1 MSMRIALYGRG
12 FGPDYDGLMKEVMRV
27 LKEARTEMLV
37 FTGLLDDVKRC
48 SDKGTDYQTFNSY
61 EQLKGKADVLF
72 SFGGDGTMLDSVE
85 YVRDTAIPVLGINMG
100 RLGFLSSVSSDET
113 LDAVHK
119 ILKGDYEVEKRSL
132 LELVGEKQRFNG
144 INYALNELS
153 VMRKDGSSLIV
164 IQVFVD
170 DKLLNTYWAD
180 GLILATPTGSTAY
193 SLSAGGPIVA
203 PNNDSFLITP
213 ISAHNLS
220 VRPVVISDK
229 SVVKIKVDGRCDA
242 YDLSLDSRTKLVDKS
257 LQLEVKKA
265 DFTFNMVKLP
275 GKDFFEAIRKKLLW
289 GNDVRN

>member
-1 MSMRIALYGRG
+1 MRIALYGRG
-12 FGPDYDGLMKEVMRV
+12 FGLDYDGLMKDV
-27 LKEARTEMLV
+27 LCVLRDAGAETIV
-37 FTGLLDDVKRC
+37 YTGLLKDLKRC
-48 SDKGTDYQTFNSY
+48 FGDDADYHVFNSY
-61 EQLKGKADVLF
+61 EQLKGKADILF
-72 SFGGDGTMLDSVE
+72 SFGGDGTMLDSLE
-85 YVRDTAIPVLGINMG
+85 YVRDTAIPVFGINTG
-100 RLGFLSSVSSDET
+100 RLGFLASVSQNET
-113 LDAVHK
+113 IDAIKK
-119 ILKGDYEVEKRSL
+119 ILDGDYEVEKRSL
-132 LELVGEKQRFNG
+132 LELVGEEKRFNG
-144 INYALNELS
+144 INFALNELS

-193 SLSAGGPIVA
+193 SLSVGGPIVA

-242 YDLSLDSRTKLVDKS
+242 YDLNLDSRTKLVDKS
-257 LQLEVKKA
+257 LELEIKKA
-265 DFTFNMVKLP
+265 DFSFNMVKMP
-275 GKDFFEAIRKKLLW
+275 DKDFFEAIRKKLLW

>member
-1 MSMRIALYGRG
+1 MRIALYGRG
-12 FGPDYDGLMKEVMRV
+12 FGLDYDGLMKDVLRV
-27 LKEARTEMLV
+27 LHDAGAQTVV
-37 FTGLLDDVKRC
+37 FTGLLNDIKRC
-48 SDKGTDYQTFNSY
+48 SGDVTDYPVFSSY
-61 EQLKGKADVLF
+61 EQLKGRADILF
-72 SFGGDGTMLDSVE
+72 SFGGDGTMLDSLE
-85 YVRDTAIPVLGINMG
+85 YVRDTAIPVFGINTG
-100 RLGFLSSVSSDET
+100 RLGFLASVTPSET
-113 LDAVHK
+113 IEAITK
-119 ILKGDYEVEKRSL
+119 ILNGDYEVEKRSL
-132 LELVGEKQRFNG
+132 LELVGEEKRFNG
-144 INYALNELS
+144 INFALNELS

-193 SLSAGGPIVA
+193 SLSVGGPIVA

-242 YDLSLDSRTKLVDKS
+242 YDLNLDSRTKLVDKS
-257 LQLEVKKA
+257 LELEVKKA
-265 DFTFNMVKLP
+265 DFSFNMVKLP

>member
-1 MSMRIALYGRG
+1 MRIALYGRG
-12 FGPDYDGLMKEVMRV
+12 FGPDYDGLMKEVLRV
-27 LKEARTEMLV
+27 LRNAGTETIVYTSLMN
-37 FTGLLDDVKRC
+37 DIMRC
-48 SDKGTDYQTFNSY
+48 DAENADYQTFNSY
-61 EQLKGKADVLF
+61 NQLKDKADVLF

-100 RLGFLSSVSSDET
+100 RLGFLSSVSSNET
-113 LDAVHK
+113 IDAVNK
-119 ILKGDYEVEKRSL
+119 ILKGDFEVEKRSL
-132 LELVGEKQRFNG
+132 LELVGEEQRFKG

-153 VMRKDGSSLIV
+153 LMRKDGSSLIV

-242 YDLSLDSRTKLVDKS
+242 YDLSLDSRTKLVDKG

-265 DFTFNMVKLP
+265 GFSFNMVKLP
-275 GKDFFEAIRKKLLW
+275 EKDFFEAIRKKLLW

>member
-1 MSMRIALYGRG
+1 MRIALYGRG
-12 FGPDYDGLMKEVMRV
+12 FGPDYDGLVKEVLSV
-27 LKEARTEMLV
+27 LKNAGIEIVVYSGFLS
-37 FTGLLDDVKRC
+37 DIKRC
-48 SDKGTDYQTFNSY
+48 ASEDVEFHAFNSY
-61 EQLKGKADVLF
+61 EQLKGRADVLF
-72 SFGGDGTMLDSVE
+72 SFGGDGTMLDSLE
-85 YVRDTAIPVLGINMG
+85 FVRDTGIPVLGINMG
-100 RLGFLSSVSSDET
+100 RLGFLSSVSSKET
-113 LDAVHK
+113 LDAVNM
-119 ILKGDYEVEKRSL
+119 ILNGNYEVEKRSL
-132 LELVGEKQRFNG
+132 LELVGEEGRFKG
-144 INYALNELS
+144 INFALNELS

-180 GLILATPTGSTAY
+180 GIILATPTGSTAY

-242 YDLSLDSRTKLVDKS
+242 YDLSLDSRTKLVDRT
-257 LQLEVKKA
+257 LELEVKKA
-265 DFTFNMVKLP
+265 DFCFNMVKLP

>member
-1 MSMRIALYGRG
+1 MRIALYGRG
-12 FGPDYDGLMKEVMRV
+12 FGLDYDGLMKDVLRV
-27 LKEARTEMLV
+27 FHDAGAETIV
-37 FTGLLDDVKRC
+37 YSGLLKDVKRC
-48 SDKGTDYQTFNSY
+48 SEDDIDYHVFNSY
-61 EQLKGKADVLF
+61 EQLKGNADILF
-72 SFGGDGTMLDSVE
+72 SFGGDGTMLDSLE
-85 YVRDTAIPVLGINMG
+85 YVRDAAIPVFGINTG
-100 RLGFLSSVSSDET
+100 RLGFLAGVSPNET
-113 LDAVHK
+113 IDAIKK
-119 ILKGDYEVEKRSL
+119 ILNGEYEVEKRSL
-132 LELVGEKQRFNG
+132 LELVGEEERFNG
-144 INYALNELS
+144 INFALNELS

-193 SLSAGGPIVA
+193 SLSVGGPIVA

-242 YDLSLDSRTKLVDKS
+242 YDLNLDSRTKLVDKS
-257 LQLEVKKA
+257 LELKVKKA
-265 DFTFNMVKLP
+265 DFSFNMVKMP
-275 GKDFFEAIRKKLLW
+275 DKDFFEAIRKKLLW

>member
-1 MSMRIALYGRG
+1 MRIALYGRG
-12 FGPDYDGLMKEVMRV
+12 FGPDYDGLMKEVLRV
-27 LKEARTEMLV
+27 LRNAGTETIVYTSLMN
-37 FTGLLDDVKRC
+37 DIMRC
-48 SDKGTDYQTFNSY
+48 DAENADYQTFNTY
-61 EQLKGKADVLF
+61 EQLKDKADVLF

-100 RLGFLSSVSSDET
+100 RLGFLSSVSSNET
-113 LDAVHK
+113 IDAVNK
-119 ILKGDYEVEKRSL
+119 ILKGDFEVEKRSL
-132 LELVGEKQRFNG
+132 LELVGEEQRFKG

-153 VMRKDGSSLIV
+153 LMRKDGSSLIV

-242 YDLSLDSRTKLVDKS
+242 YDLSLDSRTKLVDKG

-265 DFTFNMVKLP
+265 GFSFNMVKLP
-275 GKDFFEAIRKKLLW
+275 EKDFFEAIRKKLLW

>member
-1 MSMRIALYGRG
+1 MRIALYGRG
-12 FGPDYDGLMKEVMRV
+12 FSPDYDGLMKEVLRV
-27 LKEARTEMLV
+27 LRDAGTETLV
-37 FTGLLDDVKRC
+37 FTALVGDINRC
-48 SDKGTDYQTFNSY
+48 IGENADYQTFNSY

-100 RLGFLSSVSSDET
+100 RLGFLSSVSADET
-113 LDAVHK
+113 IDAVQK
-119 ILKGDYEVEKRSL
+119 ILSGEYEVEKRSL
-132 LELVGEKQRFNG
+132 LELVGEEQRFKG

-164 IQVFVD
+164 IQVYVD

-180 GLILATPTGSTAY
+180 GLIMATPTGSTAY

-242 YDLSLDSRTKLVDKS
+242 YDLSLDSRTKLVDKG

-265 DFTFNMVKLP
+265 EFSFNMVKLP

>member
-1 MSMRIALYGRG
+1 MRIALYGRG
-12 FGPDYDGLMKEVMRV
+12 FGPDYDGLMKEVLRV
-27 LKEARTEMLV
+27 LKDSRTDVIV
-37 FTGLLDDVKRC
+37 FTGLIDDIKRC
-48 SDKGTDYQTFNSY
+48 AGEPIDYQLFNSY

-100 RLGFLSSVSSDET
+100 RLGFLSSVSSKET
-113 LDAVHK
+113 IDAVSK
-119 ILKGDYEVEKRSL
+119 ILNGDYEVEKRSL
-132 LELVGEKQRFNG
+132 LELVGEEQRFKG

-229 SVVKIKVDGRCDA
+229 SVVKIKIDGRCDA

-257 LQLEVKKA
+257 LQLEIKKA
-265 DFTFNMVKLP
+265 DFSFNMVKLP
-275 GKDFFEAIRKKLLW
+275 GKDFFEAIRNKLLW

>member
-1 MSMRIALYGRG
+1 MRIALYGRG
-12 FGPDYDGLMKEVMRV
+12 FGPDYYGLMKEVLRV
-27 LKEARTEMLV
+27 LRNAGTETIV
-37 FTGLLDDVKRC
+37 FTSLMNDIVRC
-48 SDKGTDYQTFNSY
+48 KGEHADYQTFNSY

-100 RLGFLSSVSSDET
+100 RLGFLSSVSSNET
-113 LDAVHK
+113 IDAVIK
-119 ILKGDYEVEKRSL
+119 ILKGDFEVERRSL
-132 LELVGEKQRFNG
+132 LELVGEGQRFKG

-242 YDLSLDSRTKLVDKS
+242 YDLSLDSRTKLVDKG
-257 LQLEVKKA
+257 LQLEVRKA
-265 DFTFNMVKLP
+265 DFSFNMVKLP
-275 GKDFFEAIRKKLLW
+275 EKDFFEAIRKKLLW

>member
-1 MSMRIALYGRG
+1 MKIALYGRG
-12 FGPDYDGLMKEVMRV
+12 FGPDYDGLVKEVLHV
-27 LKEARTEMLV
+27 LKNAGTEIVVYSGFLN
-37 FTGLLDDVKRC
+37 DIKRC
-48 SDKGTDYQTFNSY
+48 ASEDAEYHAFNSY
-61 EQLKGKADVLF
+61 EQLKGRADVLF
-72 SFGGDGTMLDSVE
+72 SFGGDGTMLDSLE
-85 YVRDTAIPVLGINMG
+85 FVRDTGIPVLGINMG
-100 RLGFLSSVSSDET
+100 RLGFLSSVSSTET
-113 LDAVHK
+113 LDAVNM
-119 ILKGDYEVEKRSL
+119 ILKGNYEVEKRSL
-132 LELVGEKQRFNG
+132 LELVGEEGRFKG
-144 INYALNELS
+144 INFALNELS

-242 YDLSLDSRTKLVDKS
+242 YDLSLDSRTKLVDRT
-257 LQLEVKKA
+257 LELEVKKA
-265 DFTFNMVKLP
+265 DFCFNMVKLP

>member
-1 MSMRIALYGRG
+1 MRIALYGRAYSS
-12 FGPDYDGLMKEVMRV
+12 DYEGLMTEV
-27 LKEARTEMLV
+27 LKILREAGVQIMAYS
-37 FTGLLDDVKRC
+37 GLMNH
-48 SDKGTDYQTFNSY
+48 TDIQTFSSY
-61 EQLKGKADVLF
+61 EQLKGNADMLF

-85 YVRDTAIPVLGINMG
+85 LVRDSGIPVLGINTG
-100 RLGFLSSVSSDET
+100 RLGFLASVSPKET
-113 LDAVHK
+113 IDAVKH
-119 ILKGDYEVEKRSL
+119 IINGNYDVEKRSL
-132 LELVGEKQRFNG
+132 VQLIGQEERFKG

-164 IQVFVD
+164 INVYVD

-242 YDLSLDSRTKLVDKS
+242 YDLSLDSRTKLVDKT
-257 LQLEVKKA
+257 LELEVKKA
-265 DFTFNMVKLP
+265 DFCFNMVQLP
-275 GKDFFEAIRKKLLW
+275 GKDFFKAIRNKLLW

>member
-1 MSMRIALYGRG
+1 MRIALYGRG
-12 FGPDYDGLMKEVMRV
+12 FGPDYDGLMKEVLRV
-27 LKEARTEMLV
+27 LKDAGTETLV
-37 FTGLLDDVKRC
+37 FTGLLDDIKRC
-48 SDKGTDYQTFNSY
+48 ASECADYHVFNSY
-61 EQLKGKADVLF
+61 EQLKDKADVLF

-100 RLGFLSSVSSDET
+100 RLGFLSSVSSKET

-119 ILKGDYEVEKRSL
+119 ILNGEYEVEKRSL
-132 LELVGEKQRFNG
+132 LELVGEGQRFKG

-229 SVVKIKVDGRCDA
+229 SIVKIKVDGRCDA
-242 YDLSLDSRTKLVDKS
+242 YDLSLDSRTKLVDKG
-257 LQLEVKKA
+257 LQLEIKKA
-265 DFTFNMVKLP
+265 DFSFNMVKLP
-275 GKDFFEAIRKKLLW
+275 GKDFFEAIRNKLLW

>member
-1 MSMRIALYGRG
+1 MKIALYGRG
-12 FGPDYDGLMKEVMRV
+12 FSPEYEGLVKEVLRV
-27 LKEARTEMLV
+27 LKNAGTEIV
-37 FTGLLDDVKRC
+37 AYSGLLDDKE
-48 SDKGTDYQTFNSY
+48 YPTFNSY
-61 EQLKGKADVLF
+61 EQLKGRADVLF

-85 YVRDTAIPVLGINMG
+85 FVRDSGVPVLGINMG
-100 RLGFLSSVSSDET
+100 RLGFLSSVSSTET
-113 LDAVHK
+113 IDAVNM
-119 ILKGDYEVEKRSL
+119 ILNGNYEVEKRSL
-132 LELVGEKQRFNG
+132 LELIGEGERFKG

-203 PNNDSFLITP
+203 PNNDSFVITP

-229 SVVKIKVDGRCDA
+229 SIVKIKVDGRCDA
-242 YDLSLDSRTKLVDKS
+242 YDLSLDSRTKLVNKS
-257 LQLEVKKA
+257 LELQIKKA
-265 DFTFNMVKLP
+265 DFSFNMVKLP

>member
-1 MSMRIALYGRG
+1 MKIALYGRG
-12 FGPDYDGLMKEVMRV
+12 FGPDYDGLMKEV
-27 LKEARTEMLV
+27 LHALYNAGAQILV
-37 FTGLLDDVKRC
+37 YSGFVNDVKRC
-48 SDKGTDYQTFNSY
+48 FDKAVECQTFGSY
-61 EQLKGKADVLF
+61 EQLKGNADMLF

-85 YVRDTAIPVLGINMG
+85 LVRDSAIPVFGINTG
-100 RLGFLSSVSSDET
+100 RLGFLSSVSPDET
-113 LDAVHK
+113 VEAVNR
-119 ILKGDYEVEKRSL
+119 ILKGEYEVERRSL
-132 LELVGEKQRFNG
+132 VQLVGEEKRFNG

-164 IQVFVD
+164 IQIFVD

-180 GLILATPTGSTAY
+180 GIILATPTGSTAY

-229 SVVKIKVDGRCDA
+229 SVVRIKVDGRCDA

-257 LQLEVKKA
+257 LELKVKKA
-265 DFTFNMVKLP
+265 GFCFNMVKLP
-275 GKDFFEAIRKKLLW
+275 EKDFFESIRKKLLW

>member
-1 MSMRIALYGRG
+1 MKIALYGRG
-12 FGPDYDGLMKEVMRV
+12 FSPEYEGLVKEVLRV
-27 LKEARTEMLV
+27 LKNAGAEIVAYS
-37 FTGLLDDVKRC
+37 GLLDDKE
-48 SDKGTDYQTFNSY
+48 YQTFNSY

-85 YVRDTAIPVLGINMG
+85 FVRDSGVPVLGINMG
-100 RLGFLSSVSSDET
+100 RLGFLSSVSSAET
-113 LDAVHK
+113 IDAVK
-119 ILKGDYEVEKRSL
+119 MILNGNYEVEKRSL
-132 LELVGEKQRFNG
+132 LELVGEGERFKG

-170 DKLLNTYWAD
+170 DKLLNAYWAD

-193 SLSAGGPIVA
+193 SLSAGGPILA
-203 PNNDSFLITP
+203 PDNDSFVITP

-242 YDLSLDSRTKLVDKS
+242 YDLSLDSRTKLVNKS
-257 LQLEVKKA
+257 LELQIKKA
-265 DFTFNMVKLP
+265 DFSFNMVKLP

>member
-1 MSMRIALYGRG
+1 MRIALYGRG
-12 FGPDYDGLMKEVMRV
+12 FGPDYDGLMKEVLRV
-27 LKEARTEMLV
+27 LKDAGTETLV
-37 FTGLLDDVKRC
+37 FTGLLDDIKRC
-48 SDKGTDYQTFNSY
+48 ASECADYQVFNSY
-61 EQLKGKADVLF
+61 EQLKDKADVLF

-100 RLGFLSSVSSDET
+100 RLGFLSSVSSKET

-119 ILKGDYEVEKRSL
+119 ILNGEYEVEKRSL
-132 LELVGEKQRFNG
+132 LELVGEGQRFKG

-229 SVVKIKVDGRCDA
+229 SIVKIKVDGRCDA
-242 YDLSLDSRTKLVDKS
+242 YDLSLDSRTKLVDKG
-257 LQLEVKKA
+257 LQLEIKKA
-265 DFTFNMVKLP
+265 DFSFNMVKLP
-275 GKDFFEAIRKKLLW
+275 GKDFFEAIRNKLLW

>member
-1 MSMRIALYGRG
+1 MRIALYGRG
-12 FGPDYDGLMKEVMRV
+12 FGPDYDGLMKEVLRV
-27 LKEARTEMLV
+27 LCDAGTKTIVYTSLMN
-37 FTGLLDDVKRC
+37 DIMRC
-48 SDKGTDYQTFNSY
+48 DAENADYQTFNSY
-61 EQLKGKADVLF
+61 DQLKDKADVLF

-100 RLGFLSSVSSDET
+100 RLGFLSSVSSNET
-113 LDAVHK
+113 IDAVNK
-119 ILKGDYEVEKRSL
+119 ILKGDFEVEKRSL
-132 LELVGEKQRFNG
+132 LELVGEEQRFKG

-153 VMRKDGSSLIV
+153 LMRKDGSSLIV

-242 YDLSLDSRTKLVDKS
+242 YDLSLDSRTKLVDKG

-265 DFTFNMVKLP
+265 GFSFNMVKLP
-275 GKDFFEAIRKKLLW
+275 EKDFFEAIRKKLLW

>member
-1 MSMRIALYGRG
+1 MRIALYGRG
-12 FGPDYDGLMKEVMRV
+12 FGPDYDGLMKEVLRV
-27 LKEARTEMLV
+27 LNDSGTEIIV
-37 FTGLLDDVKRC
+37 FSGFLDDVMRC
-48 SDKGTDYQTFNSY
+48 ADKSIDYHVFNSY
-61 EQLKGKADVLF
+61 TQLKDRADMLF

-85 YVRDTAIPVLGINMG
+85 YVRDTAIPVFGINTG
-100 RLGFLSSVSSDET
+100 RLGFLSSVSPNET
-113 LDAVHK
+113 VEAVK
-119 ILKGDYEVEKRSL
+119 MILKGDYEVEKRSL
-132 LELVGEKQRFNG
+132 LELVGEEHRFKG

-220 VRPVVISDK
+220 IRPVVISDK
-229 SVVKIKVDGRCDA
+229 SIVKIKVDGRCDA
-242 YDLSLDSRTKLVDKS
+242 YDLSLDSRTKLVEKD

-265 DFTFNMVKLP
+265 GFSFNMVKLP
-275 GKDFFEAIRKKLLW
+275 GKDFFEAIRNKLLW
-289 GNDVRN
+289 GNDIRN

>member
-1 MSMRIALYGRG
+1 MRIALYGRG
-12 FGPDYDGLMKEVMRV
+12 FGPDYDGLMKEVLRV
-27 LKEARTEMLV
+27 LRNAGTETIVYTSLMN
-37 FTGLLDDVKRC
+37 DIMRC
-48 SDKGTDYQTFNSY
+48 DAENADYQTFNTY
-61 EQLKGKADVLF
+61 EQLKDKADVLF

-100 RLGFLSSVSSDET
+100 RLGFLSSVSSNET
-113 LDAVHK
+113 IDAVNK
-119 ILKGDYEVEKRSL
+119 ILKGDFEVEKRSL
-132 LELVGEKQRFNG
+132 LELVGEEQRFKG

-153 VMRKDGSSLIV
+153 LMRKDGSSLIV

-242 YDLSLDSRTKLVDKS
+242 YDLSLDSRTKLVDKG

-265 DFTFNMVKLP
+265 GFSFNMVKLP
-275 GKDFFEAIRKKLLW
+275 DKDFFEAIRKKLLW

>member
-1 MSMRIALYGRG
+1 MRIALYGRG
-12 FGPDYDGLMKEVMRV
+12 FGPDYDGLMKEVLHV
-27 LKEARTEMLV
+27 LKDAQADILV
-37 FTGLLDDVKRC
+37 FTGLLDDIKRC
-48 SDKGTDYQTFNSY
+48 VGQAADYQIFNSY

-72 SFGGDGTMLDSVE
+72 SFGGDRTMLDSVE
-85 YVRDTAIPVLGINMG
+85 YVRDTAVPVLGINMG

-113 LDAVHK
+113 LDAVKK
-119 ILKGDYEVEKRSL
+119 ILNGVYEVEKRSL

-153 VMRKDGSSLIV
+153 LMRKDGSSLIV

-242 YDLSLDSRTKLVDKS
+242 YDLSLDSRTKLVDKT
-257 LQLEVKKA
+257 LELEVKKA
-265 DFTFNMVKLP
+265 DFCFNMVKLP

>member
-1 MSMRIALYGRG
+1 MRIALYGRG
-12 FGPDYDGLMKEVMRV
+12 FGPDYDGLMSEVLRV
-27 LKEARTEMLV
+27 LRDAGTETLV
-37 FTGLLDDVKRC
+37 FTGLLDDIKRC
-48 SDKGTDYQTFNSY
+48 SDKGADYQTFNSY

-113 LDAVHK
+113 LDAVNK

-242 YDLSLDSRTKLVDKS
+242 YDLSLDSRTKLVDKG
-257 LQLEVKKA
+257 LQLKVKKA

>member
-1 MSMRIALYGRG
+1 MRIALYGRV
-12 FGPDYDGLMKEVMRV
+12 FSPDYDGLMKEVLRV
-27 LKEARTEMLV
+27 LRDAGVETMVYAGFLN
-37 FTGLLDDVKRC
+37 DIKRC
-48 SDKGTDYQTFNSY
+48 DDEHADYHVFNSY
-61 EQLKGKADVLF
+61 EQLQGHADMLF
-72 SFGGDGTMLDSVE
+72 SFGGDGTMLDSLE
-85 YVRDTAIPVLGINMG
+85 YVRDTSVPVLGINTG
-100 RLGFLSSVSSDET
+100 RLGFLSSVSLKDVF
-113 LDAVHK
+113 DALKH
-119 ILKGDYEVEKRSL
+119 ILQGNYEVDKRSL
-132 LELVGEKQRFNG
+132 LQLVGEEKLFGG

-193 SLSAGGPIVA
+193 SLSVGGPIVA

-242 YDLSLDSRTKLVDKS
+242 YTLSLDSRTKLVDKT
-257 LQLEVKKA
+257 LELEVQKA
-265 DFTFNMVKLP
+265 DFCFNMVKLP
-275 GKDFFEAIRKKLLW
+275 EKDFFEAIRNKLLW

>member
-1 MSMRIALYGRG
+1 MRIALYGRG

-27 LKEARTEMLV
+27 LRDARTETLV

-48 SDKGTDYQTFNSY
+48 ADKCVDYPTFNSY
-61 EQLKGKADVLF
+61 EQLKGNADVLF

-119 ILKGDYEVEKRSL
+119 ILNGDYEVEKRSL

-265 DFTFNMVKLP
+265 EFSFNMVKLP

>member
-1 MSMRIALYGRG
+1 MKIALYGRAYS
-12 FGPDYDGLMKEVMRV
+12 PDYEELMTEVLKTLRESGAHIMAYTGLMNRP
-27 LKEARTEMLV
+27 
-37 FTGLLDDVKRC
+37 DI
-48 SDKGTDYQTFNSY
+48 QTFSSF
-61 EQLKGKADVLF
+61 EQLKGNADMLF

-85 YVRDTAIPVLGINMG
+85 LVRDSGIPVLGINTG
-100 RLGFLSSVSSDET
+100 RLGFLASVSPDET
-113 LDAVHK
+113 IATVTN
-119 ILKGDYEVEKRSL
+119 ILAGNYEVEKRSL
-132 LELVGEKQRFNG
+132 VQLVGQEDRFKG

-170 DKLLNTYWAD
+170 GRLLNTYWAD
-180 GLILATPTGSTAY
+180 GLIMATPTGSTAY

-229 SVVKIKVDGRCDA
+229 STVRIKVDGRCDA
-242 YDLSLDSRTKLVDKS
+242 YDLSLDSRTKLVDKT
-257 LQLEVKKA
+257 LELEVKKA
-265 DFTFNMVKLP
+265 DFCFNMVKLP

>member
-1 MSMRIALYGRG
+1 MKIALYGRG
-12 FGPDYDGLMKEVMRV
+12 FSPEYEGLVKEVLRV
-27 LKEARTEMLV
+27 LKNAGTEIV
-37 FTGLLDDVKRC
+37 AYSGLLDDKE
-48 SDKGTDYQTFNSY
+48 YPTFNSY
-61 EQLKGKADVLF
+61 EQLKGWADVLF

-85 YVRDTAIPVLGINMG
+85 FVRDSGVPVLGINMG
-100 RLGFLSSVSSDET
+100 RLGFLSSVSSTET
-113 LDAVHK
+113 IDAVNM
-119 ILKGDYEVEKRSL
+119 ILNGNYEVEKRSL
-132 LELVGEKQRFNG
+132 LELVGEGERFKG

-203 PNNDSFLITP
+203 PNNDSFVITP

-229 SVVKIKVDGRCDA
+229 SIVKIKVDGRCDA
-242 YDLSLDSRTKLVDKS
+242 YDLSLDSRTKLVNKS
-257 LQLEVKKA
+257 LELQIKKA
-265 DFTFNMVKLP
+265 DFSFNMVKLP

>member
-1 MSMRIALYGRG
+1 MRIALYGRG
-12 FGPDYDGLMKEVMRV
+12 FGPDYDGLMKEVLRV
-27 LKEARTEMLV
+27 LKDAGAATTV
-37 FTGLLDDVKRC
+37 FSGLLNDVKRC
-48 SDKGTDYQTFNSY
+48 NGENVEYQTFNSY
-61 EQLKGKADVLF
+61 DQLKDKADMLF
-72 SFGGDGTMLDSVE
+72 SFGGDGTMLDSLE
-85 YVRDTAIPVLGINMG
+85 YVRDTAIPVFGINTG
-100 RLGFLSSVSSDET
+100 RLGFLSSVAPKET
-113 LDAVHK
+113 LEAVK
-119 ILKGDYEVEKRSL
+119 RIVKGDYEVEKRSL
-132 LELVGEKQRFNG
+132 LELVGEAKRFNG

-170 DKLLNTYWAD
+170 NKLLNTYWAD

-203 PNNDSFLITP
+203 PNTDSFLITP

-242 YDLSLDSRTKLVDKS
+242 YDLNLDSRTKLVDKA

-265 DFTFNMVKLP
+265 DFSFNMVKLP
-275 GKDFFEAIRKKLLW
+275 ERDFFEAIRNKLLW
-289 GNDVRN
+289 GSDVRN

>member
-1 MSMRIALYGRG
+1 MRIALYGRG
-12 FGPDYDGLMKEVMRV
+12 FGLDYDGLMKDVLRV
-27 LKEARTEMLV
+27 LRNAGAETIV
-37 FTGLLDDVKRC
+37 YTGLLKDLKRC
-48 SDKGTDYQTFNSY
+48 FGDDADYQVFNSY
-61 EQLKGKADVLF
+61 EQLKGKADILF
-72 SFGGDGTMLDSVE
+72 SFGGDGTMLDSLE
-85 YVRDTAIPVLGINMG
+85 YVRDTAIPVFGINTG
-100 RLGFLSSVSSDET
+100 RLGFLASVSQNET
-113 LDAVHK
+113 IDAIKK
-119 ILKGDYEVEKRSL
+119 ILDGDYEVEKRSL
-132 LELVGEKQRFNG
+132 LELVGEEKRFNG
-144 INYALNELS
+144 INFALNELS

-193 SLSAGGPIVA
+193 SLSVGGPIVA

-242 YDLSLDSRTKLVDKS
+242 YDLNLDSRTKLVDKS
-257 LQLEVKKA
+257 LELEIKKA
-265 DFTFNMVKLP
+265 DFSFNMVKMP
-275 GKDFFEAIRKKLLW
+275 DKDFFEAIRKKLLW

>member
-1 MSMRIALYGRG
+1 MRIALYGRG

-27 LKEARTEMLV
+27 LRDARTETLV

-48 SDKGTDYQTFNSY
+48 ADKCVDYPTFNSY
-61 EQLKGKADVLF
+61 EQLKGNADVMF

-119 ILKGDYEVEKRSL
+119 ILNGDYEVEKRSL

-265 DFTFNMVKLP
+265 EFSFNMVKLP

>member
-1 MSMRIALYGRG
+1 MKIALYGRG
-12 FGPDYDGLMKEVMRV
+12 FSPEYEGLVKEVLRV
-27 LKEARTEMLV
+27 LKNAGTEIV
-37 FTGLLDDVKRC
+37 AYSGLLDDKE
-48 SDKGTDYQTFNSY
+48 YPTFNSY
-61 EQLKGKADVLF
+61 EQLKGRADVLF

-85 YVRDTAIPVLGINMG
+85 FVRDSGVPVLGINMG
-100 RLGFLSSVSSDET
+100 RLGFLSSVSSTET
-113 LDAVHK
+113 IDAVNM
-119 ILKGDYEVEKRSL
+119 ILNGNYEVEKRSL
-132 LELVGEKQRFNG
+132 LELVGEGERFKG

-203 PNNDSFLITP
+203 PNNDSFVITP

-229 SVVKIKVDGRCDA
+229 SIVKIKVDGRCDA
-242 YDLSLDSRTKLVDKS
+242 YDLSLDSRTKLVNKS
-257 LQLEVKKA
+257 LELQIKKA
-265 DFTFNMVKLP
+265 DFSFNMVKLP

>member
-1 MSMRIALYGRG
+1 MMKIALYGRAYSS
-12 FGPDYDGLMKEVMRV
+12 DYEGLMTEVLNTLR
-27 LKEARTEMLV
+27 EAGAQIMAYS
-37 FTGLLDDVKRC
+37 GLMDRPDIQKF
-48 SDKGTDYQTFNSY
+48 SSF
-61 EQLKGKADVLF
+61 EELKGNADMLF

-85 YVRDTAIPVLGINMG
+85 LVRDSGIPVLGINTG
-100 RLGFLSSVSSDET
+100 RLGFLASVSPNET
-113 LDAVHK
+113 IAAVK
-119 ILKGDYEVEKRSL
+119 NILTGKYEVEKRSMVQ
-132 LELVGEKQRFNG
+132 LVGQEERFKG

-170 DKLLNTYWAD
+170 DRLLNTYWAD

-229 SVVKIKVDGRCDA
+229 SVVKIKIDGRCDA
-242 YDLSLDSRTKLVDKS
+242 YDLSLDSRTKLVDKT
-257 LQLEVKKA
+257 LELEVKKA
-265 DFTFNMVKLP
+265 DFCFNMVKLP

>member
-1 MSMRIALYGRG
+1 MRIALYGRG
-12 FGPDYDGLMKEVMRV
+12 FNPDYDGLMKEILHV
-27 LKEARTEMLV
+27 LHNAGAELV
-37 FTGLLDDVKRC
+37 VFNGLLNDVKR
-48 SDKGTDYQTFNSY
+48 SAGLNAEFKVFNSY

-72 SFGGDGTMLDSVE
+72 SFGGDGTMLDSLE
-85 YVRDTAIPVLGINMG
+85 YVRDTAIPVFGINAG
-100 RLGFLSSVSSDET
+100 RLGFLASVSPNET
-113 LDAVHK
+113 IDAIKK
-119 ILKGDYEVEKRSL
+119 ILNGDYEVEKRSL
-132 LELVGEKQRFNG
+132 LELVGEAERFKG

-193 SLSAGGPIVA
+193 SLSVGGPIVA

-242 YDLSLDSRTKLVDKS
+242 YDLNLDSRTKLVDKS
-257 LQLEVKKA
+257 LELEVKKA
-265 DFTFNMVKLP
+265 DFSFNMVKLP
-275 GKDFFEAIRKKLLW
+275 GKDFFEAIRNKLLW
-289 GNDVRN
+289 GSDVRN

>member
-1 MSMRIALYGRG
+1 MRIALYGRG
-12 FGPDYDGLMKEVMRV
+12 FGPDYDGLMKEVLRV
-27 LKEARTEMLV
+27 LRDAGTKTIVYTSLMN
-37 FTGLLDDVKRC
+37 DIMRC
-48 SDKGTDYQTFNSY
+48 DAENADYQTFNTY
-61 EQLKGKADVLF
+61 EQLKDKADVLF

-100 RLGFLSSVSSDET
+100 RLGFLSSVSSNET
-113 LDAVHK
+113 IDAVNK
-119 ILKGDYEVEKRSL
+119 ILKGDFEVEKRSL
-132 LELVGEKQRFNG
+132 LELVGEEQRFKG

-153 VMRKDGSSLIV
+153 LMRKDGSSLIV

-242 YDLSLDSRTKLVDKS
+242 YDLSLDSRTKLVDKG

-265 DFTFNMVKLP
+265 GFSFNMVKLP
-275 GKDFFEAIRKKLLW
+275 EKDFFEAIRKKLLW